1 MADESLPPDASDEI
15 LENNLRSEQARK
27 ARDDTKVVLD
37 ILSSRQGRAWWHR
50 MMLLTKM
57 LENPF
62 EGEATHLTAFA
73 LGKHEIGKWLFV
85 EAQKA
90 SLDLYVQMIREANE
104 EEERQAK
111 EVKKRSDRA
120 AGKLDEP
127 LTPAAQYPDLPA
139 PPGWPGHSPA
149 NAPPKE

>member
-1 MADESLPPDASDEI
+1 MADESLPPDASDEV

-27 ARDDTKVVLD
+27 AREDTKVVLD

-50 MMLLTKM
+50 VMSMTNMLVSAHH
-57 LENPF
+57 
-62 EGEATHLTAFA
+62 GERTHDTSFA
-73 LGKHEIGKWLFV
+73 LGMKEVGQWLFL

-90 SLDLYVQMIREANE
+90 SLDLYVQMIREAAE

-111 EVKKRSDRA
+111 EVKKRNDRA

-149 NAPPKE
+149 NPPKE